1 MDRFKT
7 FETNKA
13 AKFLT
18 KAKSLKNN
26 READIRRA
34 EGIIKMQK
42 NIRAFL
48 DYIRNAHNYPHMLRS
63 FETIEPTLLQ
73 QVWLNFTSQ
82 PKVIQERFAHITFQ

>member
-1 MDRFKT
+1 MDKFKT

-13 AKFLT
+13 AKFLN

-48 DYIRNAHNYPHMLRS
+48 EYIRNAHKYPHMLRS
-63 FETIEPTLLQ
+63 FEGIDPSLLKHI
-73 QVWLNFTSQ
+73 WADFSSQ
-82 PKVIQERFAHITFQ
+82 PKIIQ